1 MGRLHPLRK
10 FAATLGIA
18 LVVAVAVCFLP
29 ENAYQ
34 RWQLLKGTFQ
44 GNAVWMYE
52 RIHFDPR
59 PIDVVFIGPSR
70 TDRAVDALRLQQDL
84 AKLGGSANVVNFAM
98 PQGGRNVNEVIFQEL
113 LKTKAPKLVVIGVI
127 EKPSRFGHPAFKYI
141 APRSMVAEPGY
152 LGNLNY
158 LQDLIYLP
166 YRQMQLFV
174 ADLAP
179 GFSGLT
185 KSFDA
190 STYKPD
196 RVQPKE
202 IEIFDGTMRS
212 ATQPATAEELE
223 RGVHKLEAG
232 TRQAILPARLAD
244 VEFGDER
251 YYIRQITAAAQ
262 RRGIKVAFLFI
273 PYYSGPDK
281 VQEEPFYRQFGPVW
295 NASYLAPRADLY
307 SDYAHLTVDGAG
319 ILTDWLAPFVAQ
331 ELSQPEPA
339 R

>member
-1 MGRLHPLRK
+1 MP
-10 FAATLGIA
+10 
-18 LVVAVAVCFLP
+18 
-29 ENAYQ
+29 
-34 RWQLLKGTFQ
+34 
-44 GNAVWMYE
+44 VWMYE

-70 TDRAVDALRLQQDL
+70 TDRGVDPQRLEQDL
-84 AKLGGSANVVNFAM
+84 AKAGNSVRVVNFSM
-98 PQGGRNVNEVIFQEL
+98 PQGGRNVNDVVFEEL

-127 EKPSRFGHPAFKYI
+127 EKPSRLGHPAFKYI
-141 APRSMVAEPGY
+141 APRSMVVQPGY
-152 LGNLNY
+152 VGDLNY

-174 ADLAP
+174 ADVAP
-179 GFSGLT
+179 VFSGLT

-190 STYKPD
+190 SAYKPD
-196 RVQPKE
+196 RVQPKV

-223 RGVHKLEAG
+223 RGVYKLEAG

-251 YYIRQITAAAQ
+251 YYVRRIVAAAR

-281 VQEEPFYRQFGPVW
+281 VLEEPFYRQFGPVW
-295 NASYLAPRADLY
+295 NAGYLAPRADLY

-319 ILTDWLAPFVAQ
+319 ILTDWLAPLVAQ
-331 ELSQPEPA
+331 ELSQPESA